1 MLVLHPNDNDGCSVS
16 VVFRS
21 TNSRRHEARRYAA
34 NGHSIGKRCNAAAGH
49 HRDALRVS
57 LSAPTH
63 CVAPLDKDRAIACET
78 RLAVNADKL
87 TEPVI
92 ISWMEH

>member
-1 MLVLHPNDNDGCSVS
+1 MLHPTDNDGCSVP

-21 TNSRRHEARRYAA
+21 KAQCAA
-34 NGHSIGKRCNAAAGH
+34 NGCSIGKCCNAAAGH

-57 LSAPTH
+57 LSAPTD
-63 CVAPLDKDRAIACET
+63 CVAPLDKDWAIACET